1 MMGAVVIRLGIISS
15 LSPNL
20 EESSATCDPRVRL
33 RTILLLLHCHEQL
46 VSKLQVSRWHVI
58 LQALAY
64 CYNQSCVLVYYV
76 RRASLRTEEMIL
88 IASRVILILILK
100 VKITS

>member
-20 EESSATCDPRVRL
+20 EESSATCDPPPVRL

-46 VSKLQVSRWHVI
+46 VSKL
-58 LQALAY
+58 
-64 CYNQSCVLVYYV
+64 
-76 RRASLRTEEMIL
+76 
-88 IASRVILILILK
+88 
-100 VKITS
+100 